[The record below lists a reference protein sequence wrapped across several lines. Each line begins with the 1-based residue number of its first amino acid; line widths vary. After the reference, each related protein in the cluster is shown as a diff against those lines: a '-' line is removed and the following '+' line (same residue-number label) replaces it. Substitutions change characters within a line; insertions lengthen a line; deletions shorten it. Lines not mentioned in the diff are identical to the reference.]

1 MSHFSLIK
9 VKIKN
14 PNQQLLKAT
23 VEAIAKELGGQVT
36 TSVRDYYGNAMNVVA
51 GIVNNVFPRG
61 VGVKVNERGEV
72 EVVGDFWGVPKAE
85 VQRFQQLLTQ
95 YYTAMAVQQALS
107 ALGYRVEVRE
117 EKAKERIF
125 IRGVAL

>member
-1 MSHFSLIK
+1 MSHFSLVK

-14 PNQQLLKAT
+14 PNAQLLKRA
-23 VEAIAKELGGQVT
+23 VELIAKELGGQVT
-36 TSVRDYYGNAMNVVA
+36 EEVRDYYGNAMNVVA

-72 EVVGDFWGVPKAE
+72 EIVGDFWGVPKAE
-85 VQRFQQLLTQ
+85 VQKFQQLLTQ

-107 ALGYRVEVRE
+107 ALGYRVEVQEQKQR
-117 EKAKERIF
+117 ERIF

>member
-107 ALGYRVEVRE
+107 ALGYRVEVQEQKQR
-117 EKAKERIF
+117 ERIF